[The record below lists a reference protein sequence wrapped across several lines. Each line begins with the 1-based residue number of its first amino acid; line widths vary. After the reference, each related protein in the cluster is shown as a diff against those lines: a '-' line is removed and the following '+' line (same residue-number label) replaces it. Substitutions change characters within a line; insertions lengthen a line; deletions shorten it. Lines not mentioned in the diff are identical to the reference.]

1 MGHLSVLVG
10 VPVTQH
16 GFAFSAEE
24 QERERVL
31 DALASGQHTQVLA
44 YLRRRLRERYPHQWV
59 TADHCRRIMRDEGI
73 ELPNNNT
80 LGALFRAN
88 GWVTDGVRIP
98 SLTKGS
104 HANRLLR
111 WRHE

>member
-44 YLRRRLRERYPHQWV
+44 YLR
-59 TADHCRRIMRDEGI
+59 
-73 ELPNNNT
+73 
-80 LGALFRAN
+80 GAL
-88 GWVTDGVRIP
+88 VVEVI
-98 SLTKGS
+98 
-104 HANRLLR
+104 HA
-111 WRHE
+111 